1 MSGWGETEAS
11 KGVRR
16 KIQRVGLEKS
26 KKDQPERREAE
37 KTGASTQR

>member
-1 MSGWGETEAS
+1 MSGWGKTEAS

-26 KKDQPERREAE
+26 KKHQPERGEAE